1 MPPQA
6 RLGDKALIPADAHG
20 CPACPHTATG
30 PAVAGSRNVL
40 VNDRPA
46 IRVGDPGIHAACCGP
61 NTWNAKT
68 GSGSVLINGRA
79 AHRLGD
85 LSRHCGGSGR
95 TIEGSSNVIVGDNSV
110 STSHHSSD
118 SRTRTDS
125 ASISLL
131 LLINSMPAKGA
142 VISLNG
148 CEEKITSEQGYVNFI
163 NVEEGQATIRISS
176 REVWA
181 GQIRYGE
188 KKQIKITLP
197 IMSFGCSTKQ
207 FRLR

>member
-68 GSGSVLINGRA
+68 GSASVLINGRK
-79 AHRLGD
+79 AHRHGD
-85 LSRHCGGSGR
+85 SVQHCGGSGS
-95 TIEGSSNVIVGDNSV
+95 TISGSPNVVVGDYTTGQSWTKPDALNTSKNWISV
-110 STSHHSSD
+110 AVVDNQGQVIPYQIINLGHTGEELCSFSTSESGIVHNELMED
-118 SRTRTDS
+118 QREMD
-125 ASISLL
+125 
-131 LLINSMPAKGA
+131 
-142 VISLNG
+142 V
-148 CEEKITSEQGYVNFI
+148 
-163 NVEEGQATIRISS
+163 TIAYHDISS
-176 REVWA
+176 
-181 GQIRYGE
+181 
-188 KKQIKITLP
+188 ITL
-197 IMSFGCSTKQ
+197 IQSK
-207 FRLR
+207 

>member
-85 LSRHCGGSGR
+85 LTKHCGGIGR
-95 TIEGSSNVIVGDNSV
+95 SIEGSQNVYVGDSADSKESFITNGSKNSFDNGFILV
-110 STSHHSSD
+110 IQGTKEPISNQKYKLTTSSGKIL
-118 SRTRTDS
+118 TGITDANGKTARLS
-125 ASISLL
+125 ARQ
-131 LLINSMPAKGA
+131 AE
-142 VISLNG
+142 VIS
-148 CEEKITSEQGYVNFI
+148 
-163 NVEEGQATIRISS
+163 VEFPED
-176 REVWA
+176 
-181 GQIRYGE
+181 
-188 KKQIKITLP
+188 
-197 IMSFGCSTKQ
+197 
-207 FRLR
+207 

>member
-1 MPPQA
+1 
-6 RLGDKALIPADAHG
+6 
-20 CPACPHTATG
+20 
-30 PAVAGSRNVL
+30 
-40 VNDRPA
+40 
-46 IRVGDPGIHAACCGP
+46 
-61 NTWNAKT
+61 
-68 GSGSVLINGRA
+68 
-79 AHRLGD
+79 
-85 LSRHCGGSGR
+85 
-95 TIEGSSNVIVGDNSV
+95 
-110 STSHHSSD
+110 
-118 SRTRTDS
+118 
-125 ASISLL
+125 
-131 LLINSMPAKGA
+131 MPAKGA